1 MNDINKMIKLRN
13 CILILLILLPV
24 LNYGQELKCNVQIV
38 SQQIQ
43 GTNKQVFQTLQ
54 TAVYEFMNNTV
65 WTNHVY
71 SIDERIE
78 CNLMF
83 NITDQ
88 LSADEFKGTLQIQ
101 SRRPVYNTNYNTVM
115 FNYMDNDIHF
125 RYVEFEP
132 LEFDETQYLSSL
144 TSLLAFYAYIIIGL
158 DYDSFGFEGGTPYF
172 QKAENIV
179 NNAQNARE
187 VGWKSF
193 ESTSH
198 RNRYWLVND
207 LLDKKYAPI
216 REFIYRYHRLGLD
229 VMDSKV
235 VEGRAVI
242 AEAVVSLQKVYRQ
255 KPDPFMQ
262 LLKVIMDAKADEL
275 VNVFSESFTEEKN
288 RVVTILQ
295 EIDPSNKSKY
305 DKILSS
311 N

>member
-1 MNDINKMIKLRN
+1 MK
-13 CILILLILLPV
+13 ILHKQIITTLLIMIPFPIF
-24 LNYGQELKCNVQIV
+24 GQELKCNVQV
-38 SQQIQ
+38 VTQQIQ

-54 TAVYEFMNNTV
+54 TAIYEFMNTTV
-65 WTNHVY
+65 WTHHVY
-71 SIDERIE
+71 GIDERIE
-78 CNLMF
+78 CNFLF

-132 LEFDETQYLSSL
+132 LQFDETQHLSNL
-144 TSLLAFYAYIIIGL
+144 TSILAFYAYIILGL
-158 DYDSFGFEGGTPYF
+158 DYDSFSYDGGTPYF

-187 VGWKSF
+187 VGWKAF

-198 RNRYWLVND
+198 KNRYWLIND
-207 LLDKKYAPI
+207 ILDDKYAPI
-216 REFIYRYHRLGLD
+216 REFNYRYHRHGLD
-229 VMDSKV
+229 VMDEKV

-242 AEAVVSLQKVYRQ
+242 AESLENLQKVYRE

-262 LLKVIMDAKADEL
+262 LLKIILDAKADEL
-275 VNVFSESFTEEKN
+275 VNIFSESFVEEKN

-295 EIDPSNKSKY
+295 EIDPSNQPKY
-305 DKILSS
+305 QKIISTG
-311 N
+311 

>member
-1 MNDINKMIKLRN
+1 MK
-13 CILILLILLPV
+13 ILHKQIIITILVLIPFQI
-24 LNYGQELKCNVQIV
+24 YCQELKCNVQV
-38 SQQIQ
+38 VTQQIQ

-54 TAVYEFMNNTV
+54 TAIYEFMNTTV

-71 SIDERIE
+71 GIDERIE
-78 CNLMF
+78 CNFLF
-83 NITDQ
+83 NITEQ

-132 LEFDETQYLSSL
+132 LQFDETQHLSNL
-144 TSLLAFYAYIIIGL
+144 TSILAFYAYIILGL
-158 DYDSFGFEGGTPYF
+158 DYDSFSYEGGTPYF

-187 VGWKSF
+187 VGWKAF

-198 RNRYWLVND
+198 KNRYWLIND
-207 LLDKKYAPI
+207 ILDDKYSPV
-216 REFIYRYHRLGLD
+216 REFIYRYHRHGLD
-229 VMDSKV
+229 VMDEKV

-242 AEAVVSLQKVYRQ
+242 AESLENLQKVYRE

-262 LLKVIMDAKADEL
+262 LLKIILDAKADEL
-275 VNVFSESFTEEKN
+275 VNIFSESFVEEKN

-295 EIDPSNKSKY
+295 EIDPSNQPKY
-305 DKILSS
+305 QKIISAG
-311 N
+311 

>member
-1 MNDINKMIKLRN
+1 MIKEMIKLHT
-13 CILILLILLPV
+13 CILILLILV
-24 LNYGQELKCNVQIV
+24 TGLNYGQELKCNVQIV

-54 TAVYEFMNNTV
+54 TAVYEFMNNMV

-83 NITDQ
+83 NITEQ

-132 LEFDETQYLSSL
+132 LEFDQTQYLSSL
-144 TSLLAFYAYIIIGL
+144 TSLLAFYAYVIIGL
-158 DYDSFGFEGGTPYF
+158 DYDSFSFEGGTPYY
-172 QKAENIV
+172 QKSDNIV

-198 RNRYWLVND
+198 RNRYWLIND
-207 LLDKKYAPI
+207 LLDEKYAPI

-275 VNVFSESFTEEKN
+275 VNIFSESFTEEKN
-288 RVVTILQ
+288 RVVAILQ

>member
-1 MNDINKMIKLRN
+1 MKILHKQIITT
-13 CILILLILLPV
+13 ILILIPFQIF
-24 LNYGQELKCNVQIV
+24 GQELKCNVQV
-38 SQQIQ
+38 VTQQIQ

-54 TAVYEFMNNTV
+54 TAIYEFMNTTV

-71 SIDERIE
+71 GIDERIE
-78 CNLMF
+78 CNFLF
-83 NITDQ
+83 NITEQ

-132 LEFDETQYLSSL
+132 LQFDETQHLSNL
-144 TSLLAFYAYIIIGL
+144 TSILAFYAYIILGL
-158 DYDSFGFEGGTPYF
+158 DYDSFSYDGGTPFF

-187 VGWKSF
+187 VGWKAF

-198 RNRYWLVND
+198 KNRYWLIND
-207 LLDKKYAPI
+207 IIDDKYAPI
-216 REFIYRYHRLGLD
+216 REFNYRYHRYGLD
-229 VMDSKV
+229 VMDEKV

-242 AEAVVSLQKVYRQ
+242 AESLENLQKVYRE

-262 LLKVIMDAKADEL
+262 LLKIILDAKADEL
-275 VNVFSESFTEEKN
+275 VNIFSESFVEEKN

-295 EIDPSNKSKY
+295 EIDPSNQPKY
-305 DKILSS
+305 QKIISAG
-311 N
+311 

>member
-1 MNDINKMIKLRN
+1 MRRRIFI
-13 CILILLILLPV
+13 IFLLILIPCI
-24 LNYGQELKCNVQIV
+24 NWGQELKCNVQLV

-54 TAVYEFMNNTV
+54 TAIYEFMNNHM

-71 SIDERIE
+71 GIDERIE
-78 CNLMF
+78 CNFLF
-83 NITDQ
+83 NITEQ

-115 FNYMDNDIHF
+115 LNYMDNDIHF

-132 LEFDETQYLSSL
+132 LEFDETRYTSSL
-144 TSLLAFYAYIIIGL
+144 TSLLAFYAYIIIGF
-158 DYDSFGFEGGTPYF
+158 DYDSFSFEGGTPYF
-172 QKAENIV
+172 QKALNIV
-179 NNAQNARE
+179 SNAQNARE

-207 LLDKKYAPI
+207 ILDDKYAPI
-216 REFIYRYHRLGLD
+216 REFNYRYHRLGLD

-242 AEAVVSLQKVYRQ
+242 AEALTNLQKVYRQ

-262 LLKVIMDAKADEL
+262 LLKVVVDAKADEF
-275 VNVFSESFTEEKN
+275 VNIFSESFTEEKN
-288 RVVTILQ
+288 RAVTILR
-295 EIDPSNKSKY
+295 EIDPSNQTKY
-305 DKILSS
+305 EKILSS

>member
-1 MNDINKMIKLRN
+1 MKNLR
-13 CILILLILLPV
+13 ISTLILLLTLPV
-24 LNYGQELKCNVQIV
+24 IHYGQELKCNIQIV

-43 GTNKQVFQTLQ
+43 GTNKQVFQTMQ
-54 TAVYEFMNNTV
+54 TAIYEFMNNMV
-65 WTNHVY
+65 WTKHVY
-71 SIDERIE
+71 GIDERIE

-83 NITDQ
+83 NITEQ

-101 SRRPVYNTNYNTVM
+101 SRRPIYNTNYNTVM

-132 LEFDETQYLSSL
+132 LEFDETQHLSSL
-144 TSLLAFYAYIIIGL
+144 TSLLAFYAYIILGL
-158 DYDSFGFEGGTPYF
+158 DYDSYGFEGGTPYF
-172 QKAENIV
+172 QKADNIV
-179 NNAQNARE
+179 NNAQNTRE
-187 VGWKSF
+187 IGWKSF

-207 LLDKKYAPI
+207 ILDEKYAPI

-229 VMDSKV
+229 IMDSKV
-235 VEGRAVI
+235 VEGRAAI
-242 AEAVVSLQKVYRQ
+242 AETIVNLQKVYRQ

-262 LLKVIMDAKADEL
+262 LLKVILDAKADEF
-275 VNVFSESFTEEKN
+275 VNIFTESFTEEKN

-295 EIDPSNKSKY
+295 EIDPTNKSKY